1 LELFNPYLI
10 NLKKMKKI
18 LFLTLGIAGLMLM
31 TSCSSLKVYSDVDPS
46 IDFSKYKSL
55 EYYGWA
61 EESDKLLTTLDKD
74 RIEKAFDAE
83 FKRRGIDVVESGGD
97 MIVTLFIVVEQKT
110 STTATTTHMGGGF
123 GGYYGG
129 FYGYGPGYGWGGGH
143 STTSIQEYDYQVGT
157 LVCDVFDRQ
166 DKKLIWEG
174 IGTGEINENPKNRD
188 KNIPKTVQA
197 IMSKFPVRPVG
208 Q

>member
-1 LELFNPYLI
+1 
-10 NLKKMKKI
+10 MKKI
-18 LFLTLGIAGLMLM
+18 VFLTLGVAGLILLS
-31 TSCSSLKVYSDVDPS
+31 SCSSLKVYSDVDS
-46 IDFSKYKSL
+46 TVDFSKYKTL

-61 EESDKLLTTLDKD
+61 EESDKILTTLDKD
-74 RIEKAFDAE
+74 RIENAFGTE
-83 FKRRGIDVVESGGD
+83 FEKRGFKVVESGGD

-110 STTATTTHMGGGF
+110 TTTATTSHMGGGY

-129 FYGYGPGYGWGGGH
+129 YYGYGPGYGWGGGH
-143 STTSIQEYDYQVGT
+143 STTSIQEYDYNVGT
-157 LVCDVFDRQ
+157 LVCDVFDKK
-166 DKKLIWEG
+166 DEKLIWEG

-197 IMSKFPVRPVG
+197 IMSKFPVPPVG

>member
-1 LELFNPYLI
+1 
-10 NLKKMKKI
+10 MKKI
-18 LFLTLGIAGLMLM
+18 AFITIGVVGLILLN
-31 TSCSSLKVYSDVDPS
+31 SCSSLKVYSDVDS
-46 IDFSKYKSL
+46 SVDFTSYKSL

-61 EESDKLLTTLDKD
+61 EESDQLLSSLDKD
-74 RIEKAFDAE
+74 RLETAFGEE
-83 FKRRGIDVVESGGD
+83 FKKRGFEIVESGGD

-110 STTATTTHMGGGF
+110 STTATTTSMGGGY

-129 FYGYGPGYGWGGGH
+129 YYGYGPGYGWGGGH
-143 STTSIQEYDYQVGT
+143 STTSIQEYDYNVGT
-157 LVCDVFDRQ
+157 LVCDVFD
-166 DKKLIWEG
+166 KKNEKLIWEG

-197 IMSKFPVRPVG
+197 IMSKFPVPPAG

>member
-1 LELFNPYLI
+1 
-10 NLKKMKKI
+10 MKKI
-18 LFLTLGIAGLMLM
+18 VFITIGVVGLILLN
-31 TSCSSLKVYSDVDPS
+31 SCSSLKVYSDVDS
-46 IDFSKYKSL
+46 SVDFTSYKSL

-61 EESDKLLTTLDKD
+61 EESDQLLSSLDKD
-74 RIEKAFDAE
+74 RLETAFGEE
-83 FKRRGIDVVESGGD
+83 FKKRGFEIVESGGD

-110 STTATTTHMGGGF
+110 STTATTTSMGGGY

-129 FYGYGPGYGWGGGH
+129 YYGYGPGYGWGGGH
-143 STTSIQEYDYQVGT
+143 STTSIQEYDYNVGT
-157 LVCDVFDRQ
+157 LVCDVFD
-166 DKKLIWEG
+166 KKNEKLIWEG

-197 IMSKFPVRPVG
+197 IMSKFPVPPAG

>member
-1 LELFNPYLI
+1 
-10 NLKKMKKI
+10 MKKNV
-18 LFLTLGIAGLMLM
+18 FHTLGLTGLILLS
-31 TSCSSLKVYSDVDPS
+31 SCSSLKVYSDLDPTVD
-46 IDFSKYKSL
+46 FKNYKSF

-61 EESDKLLTTLDKD
+61 EESDKLLTQLDKN
-74 RIEKAFDAE
+74 RIENAFGAE
-83 FKRRGIDVVESGGD
+83 FKRRGFDIVESGGD
-97 MIVTLFIVVEQKT
+97 MIVSLFIVVEQKKGA
-110 STTATTTHMGGGF
+110 TATTTSMGGMY

-143 STTSIQEYDYQVGT
+143 STTTIQEYDYQVGT
-157 LVCDVFDRQ
+157 LVCDVFDKQ
-166 DKKLIWEG
+166 NEKLIWEG

-197 IMSKFPVRPVG
+197 IMSKFPVSPEG

>member
-1 LELFNPYLI
+1 
-10 NLKKMKKI
+10 MKKI
-18 LFLTLGIAGLMLM
+18 VFLTLGLAGLILLS
-31 TSCSSLKVYSDVDPS
+31 SCSTLKVYSDLDPTVD
-46 IDFSKYKSL
+46 FKKYKSL

-61 EESDKLLTTLDKD
+61 EESDKLLTQLDKN
-74 RIEKAFDAE
+74 RIENAFGAE
-83 FKRRGIDVVESGGD
+83 FKRRGFDIVESGGD
-97 MIVTLFIVVEQKT
+97 MIVSLFIVVEQKKG
-110 STTATTTHMGGGF
+110 TTATTTSMGGMY

-143 STTSIQEYDYQVGT
+143 STTTIQEYDYQVGT
-157 LVCDVFDRQ
+157 LVCDVFDKQ
-166 DKKLIWEG
+166 NEKLIWEG

-197 IMSKFPVRPVG
+197 IMSKFPVPPEG